1 MRWFRRKT
9 CLTSRITNCLSPY
22 CRQQETTSGN
32 NESGAD
38 CTENL
43 TDTARKPENN
53 FHKENTSYF
62 SMKISTLQEAASC
75 LPRSSS
81 LHGQMLLFAHSIA
94 TSCRR
99 AEKGWRT
106 EWRNWQEQWQLG
118 ALTPKTVGKD
128 KKRPNTPIF
137 YLCVLKAQSRRI

>member
-9 CLTSRITNCLSPY
+9 CLTSRKTNCLSPY

-53 FHKENTSYF
+53 FHKENTSCF

-99 AEKGWRT
+99 AEKRLAHSMKKLERT
-106 EWRNWQEQWQLG
+106 MTARSIDAENCRERQE
-118 ALTPKTVGKD
+118 TPEYSD
-128 KKRPNTPIF
+128 FLSLRP
-137 YLCVLKAQSRRI
+137 